1 MPTLTPRKEQPSDQA
16 LIIDT
21 CHTLHHDQYP
31 SWSRDQLLCNPR
43 EAAELCAQVRRRL
56 HRPSLTD
63 YQILWPYLNAHKR
76 GLFNTKPPP
85 PPARASRRPPRRK
98 S

>member
-1 MPTLTPRKEQPSDQA
+1 MPATAPRKEQVNDQA

-21 CHTLHHDQYP
+21 CHTLHHDLYP
-31 SWSRDQLLCNPR
+31 SWSRDQLLCNPH
-43 EAAELCAQVRRRL
+43 EAAELCSQVRRKL

-76 GLFNTKPPP
+76 GLFNAKQPP
-85 PPARASRRPPRRK
+85 RASRRPSRRK